1 MTSLESSFKYS
12 DFSITYPVG
21 TIVSYMGITDP
32 DGWIICDGVTRT
44 GGAGRYAALKDI
56 LNASLGVSSNTQD
69 SVTPPDLRSRLL
81 YGKTDKNTVAS
92 ALAGSSTVTLSLE
105 NMPSHKHDTIVNQ
118 GPHNHTIT
126 QTAHSHL
133 ATQGKHTHTATIKQD
148 EGGTDTA
155 VTAYGFN
162 DQLNTWKGGTAS
174 GPYYGSGAA
183 LTVTIN
189 TAQPAITV
197 TGAKTTMTLT
207 GSSTAITVTETLKGS
222 GTAVVLPVPPHFT
235 ANYIIKY

>member
-1 MTSLESSFKYS
+1 
-12 DFSITYPVG
+12 
-21 TIVSYMGITDP
+21 
-32 DGWIICDGVTRT
+32 
-44 GGAGRYAALKDI
+44 LKDI

>member
-69 SVTPPDLRSRLL
+69 SVTPPDLRSRFL

-105 NMPSHKHDTIVNQ
+105 NMPSHKHDITASQ
-118 GPHNHTIT
+118 SSHNHIIT
-126 QTAHSHL
+126 ETP
-133 ATQGKHTHTATIKQD
+133 HTHTATQTAHTHTNTITQN
-148 EGGTDTA
+148 EGGTA
-155 VTAYGFN
+155 VTALGFKQDNN
-162 DQLNTWKGGTAS
+162 DWTGGGRN
-174 GPYYGSGAA
+174 GPYPGYASV

-189 TAQPAITV
+189 EVATAPAITV
-197 TGAKTTMTLT
+197 TQA
-207 GSSTAITVTETLKGS
+207 TANISLASIAPPITVTETLKGS
-222 GTAVVLPVPPHFT
+222 NTAVTLPVPPSFT